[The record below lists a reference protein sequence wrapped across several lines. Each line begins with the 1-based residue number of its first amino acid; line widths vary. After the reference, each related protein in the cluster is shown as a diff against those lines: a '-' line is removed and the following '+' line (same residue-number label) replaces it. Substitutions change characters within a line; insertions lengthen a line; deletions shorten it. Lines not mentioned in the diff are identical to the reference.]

1 MIKLRILKRER
12 EKETHKDYRALLSH
26 RSRQSGSQPLFG
38 KAASAP
44 RIR

>member
-1 MIKLRILKRER
+1 MIKSRILKRER
-12 EKETHKDYRALLSH
+12 EKEAHKDYREQLSH
-26 RSRQSGSQPLFG
+26 RSRQSGSQLLFQ